1 MSRTYA
7 AKAIGWRRGYKSKS
21 PRWEDKSV
29 ATLYKTTDE
38 NSEVLGTAVLLKPS
52 EIAKLDV
59 FERAPEWYD
68 RCPMT
73 LTAYRIG
80 DEKKIEEF

>member
-1 MSRTYA
+1 M
-7 AKAIGWRRGYKSKS
+7 
-21 PRWEDKSV
+21 
-29 ATLYKTTDE
+29 
-38 NSEVLGTAVLLKPS
+38 LKPS

-80 DEKKIEEF
+80 EEKKIEEF